1 MILCAGECLIDMLPR
16 QIDGAPALLPTPGG
30 AVMNTAIGLGRLGV
44 DVSFL
49 SGISTDQ
56 FGRMIEAHL
65 EASKVDLQF
74 AHKSDRPT
82 TLAFVDFST
91 GTVTYDFYDE
101 NTAGRCLSA
110 SDLPALPDTVE
121 ALFLGGI
128 SLINEPAAEAYAQLA
143 SSYPEKL
150 LMLDPNIRPSFIKDP
165 ATYRARLNGLLAHSD
180 IVKTSDEDLEWLFPD
195 ARDTTDGIAT
205 LLSLGPSIVLFT
217 EGAKGATAWRKS
229 GGKVFVPAPK
239 TTVVD
244 TVGAGDTFNAGFLAG
259 LSDQNL
265 LSTQT
270 IADITDAQLAAA
282 LDLAVRA
289 AAYSVSQQGA
299 QPPRRDQV

>member
-16 QIDGAPALLPTPGG
+16 QIDCAPALLPTPGG

-56 FGRMIEAHL
+56 FGRLIEAHL
-65 EASKVDLQF
+65 EASNVDLQF

-101 NTAGRCLSA
+101 NTAGRCLSTT
-110 SDLPALPDTVE
+110 DLPELPDAVD

-143 SSYPEKL
+143 SAYPQKL
-150 LMLDPNIRPSFIKDP
+150 LMLDPNIRPSFIKDQ
-165 ATYRARLNGLLAHSD
+165 AAYRDRLNRLLAHSD

-195 ARDTTDGIAT
+195 AHDTKEGIAA

-217 EGAKGATAWRKS
+217 EGAKGATAWRKT
-229 GGKVFVPAPK
+229 GGTVFVSAPK

-265 LSTQT
+265 LSPKASANISDTQLET
-270 IADITDAQLAAA
+270 A

-299 QPPRRDQV
+299 QPPRREQL